1 MTAEKVTTDRP
12 AIQWRFWSI
21 FASLCLLSLIASI
34 DVSIVT
40 TALPTITREI
50 GGELQ
55 YIWIAN
61 SYPLASTVP
70 QPLYAQISNILGRRK
85 PLLVAVSLFAM
96 GSAIAGGAT
105 NPAMIIAGRVVQGLG
120 TGGIY
125 VLSAIVISDLV
136 PLRQRSQYVSI
147 MFLMATVGGAI
158 GPLVGGAFAE
168 RDWRWVF
175 YMNIPASGV
184 ALVLI
189 FFALKENPSD
199 GSIRSVLSRVD
210 LLGNAILVP
219 SILAILLGA
228 VLGGVVYPWSSYHVI
243 VPLVLGAFGW
253 ALFHVHQA
261 FCKEPSVPPRLFRNR
276 STVSAYGMSFIAYLL
291 TQVSSYFLPVYFMAV
306 ANASP
311 IRAGV
316 DCLIYSVVVPVS
328 AVFAGG
334 FVARTGV
341 YRSLFLGG
349 FALQAMGYGL
359 LSTLDGSYSQARSFG
374 FQALAACGTGL
385 VIPALSPAILSPLS
399 ESDVASA
406 NGVYSFLRSFAFVWG
421 ITIASVIFN
430 GQFKTHGGQISDEAV
445 RAKLVDGAAYTFA
458 SGGYIFQLPQTTR
471 NQVIGVYSKA
481 LATVWQAAIA
491 FACVGFLLGLA
502 VKHVP
507 LRKTL
512 HETDE
517 EPENSSVTKQ
527 TQDV

>member
-1 MTAEKVTTDRP
+1 ML
-12 AIQWRFWSI
+12 FWDYTSP
-21 FASLCLLSLIASI
+21 FVHMS
-34 DVSIVT
+34 
-40 TALPTITREI
+40 
-50 GGELQ
+50 
-55 YIWIAN
+55 
-61 SYPLASTVP
+61 
-70 QPLYAQISNILGRRK
+70 
-85 PLLVAVSLFAM
+85 
-96 GSAIAGGAT
+96 
-105 NPAMIIAGRVVQGLG
+105 VV
-120 TGGIY
+120 
-125 VLSAIVISDLV
+125 VISDLV
-136 PLRQRSQYVSI
+136 PVRQRSQYVSI
-147 MFLMATVGGAI
+147 MFLMATVGVAI
-158 GPLVGGAFAE
+158 GPLVGGAFVE
-168 RDWRWVF
+168 RDWRWAF
-175 YMNIPASGV
+175 YMNVPASGV

-189 FFALKENPSD
+189 FFALKENPSN
-199 GSIRSVLSRVD
+199 GSIKSVLSRVD

-243 VPLVLGAFGW
+243 VPLVLGVLGW

-261 FCKEPSVPPRLFRNR
+261 FSSEPSVPPRLFRNR

-291 TQVSSYFLPVYFMAV
+291 TQVSYFLPVYFMAV

-341 YRSLFLGG
+341 YRSLFWAG
-349 FALQAMGYGL
+349 FALQAVGYGL
-359 LSTLDGSYSQARSFG
+359 LSTLGGSYSQARSFG
-374 FQALAACGTGL
+374 FQALVACGTGL
-385 VIPALSPAILSPLS
+385 VIPALSPAILSPLP

-445 RAKLVDGAAYTFA
+445 RAKLVDDAAYTFA
-458 SGGYIFQLPQTTR
+458 NGEYIFKLPRSTR

-491 FACVGFLLGLA
+491 FACVGFLLGLI

-507 LRKTL
+507 LRKML
-512 HETDE
+512 HETNE
-517 EPENSSVTKQ
+517 ESENSSVTKQ

>member
-1 MTAEKVTTDRP
+1 MATEKTP
-12 AIQWRFWSI
+12 ANQREIQWRFWSI
-21 FASLCLLSLIASI
+21 FAALCLLSLIASI

-40 TALPTITREI
+40 TALPTITRAI

-55 YIWIAN
+55 YVWIAN

-70 QPLYAQISNILGRRK
+70 QPLYAQVSNIVGRRN
-85 PLLVAVSLFAM
+85 PLLVAVSLFAL
-96 GSAIAGGAT
+96 GSGIAGGAT
-105 NPAMIIAGRVVQGLG
+105 NPGMLIAGRVVQGLG

-147 MFLMATVGGAI
+147 MFLMATVGGAV

-175 YMNIPASGV
+175 YMNVPASGV
-184 ALVLI
+184 ALVVI
-189 FFALKENPSD
+189 FFALKENSSGD
-199 GSIRSVLSRVD
+199 SIRNVLARVD
-210 LLGNAILVP
+210 LLGNAILIP
-219 SILAILLGA
+219 SAVAILLGA
-228 VLGGVVYPWSSYHVI
+228 VLGGVVYPWSSYHII
-243 VPLVLGAFGW
+243 VPLVLGALGW

-261 FCKEPSVPPRLFRNR
+261 FCKEPSVPPHLFRNR
-276 STVSAYGMSFIAYLL
+276 TTVSTYGMSFVAYML

-334 FVARTGV
+334 FVTYSGI
-341 YRSLFLGG
+341 YRPLFWSG
-349 FALQAMGYGL
+349 FALQAVGYGL
-359 LSTLDGSYSQARSFG
+359 LSTLDGTYSQARSFG
-374 FQALAACGTGL
+374 FEALAACGTGI
-385 VIPALSPAILSPLS
+385 VIPALSPAILSPLA

-458 SGGYIFQLPQTTR
+458 SGGYISQLPQITSE
-471 NQVIGVYSKA
+471 QVMGVYAKA
-481 LATVWQAAIA
+481 LAAVWQASIA
-491 FACVGFLLGLA
+491 FSCLGFLLGLV

-512 HETDE
+512 ETNE
-517 EPENSSVTKQ
+517 ESGDSSATKQ
-527 TQDV
+527 TEDV

>member
-1 MTAEKVTTDRP
+1 MTTGQP

-21 FASLCLLSLIASI
+21 FASLRLLSLIASI

-55 YIWIAN
+55 YVWIAN

-70 QPLYAQISNILGRRK
+70 QPLYAQISNIVGRRN

-96 GSAIAGGAT
+96 GSGIAGGAT
-105 NPAMIIAGRVVQGLG
+105 NPAMLIAGRVVQGLG

-136 PLRQRSQYVSI
+136 PLRQHSQY
-147 MFLMATVGGAI
+147 
-158 GPLVGGAFAE
+158 
-168 RDWRWVF
+168 
-175 YMNIPASGV
+175 
-184 ALVLI
+184 
-189 FFALKENPSD
+189 ENPTD
-199 GSIRSVLSRVD
+199 GSIKTALSRVD

-228 VLGGVVYPWSSYHVI
+228 VLGGVVYPWSSYPVI
-243 VPLVLGAFGW
+243 VPLVLGVLGW

-261 FCKEPSVPPRLFRNR
+261 FCKEPSIPPRLFRNR

-341 YRSLFLGG
+341 YRSLFWSR
-349 FALQAMGYGL
+349 FALQAVGYGL
-359 LSTLDGSYSQARSFG
+359 LSTLDGSYSQARFFG

-385 VIPALSPAILSPLS
+385 VIPALLPAILSPLP

-406 NGVYSFLRSFAFVWG
+406 NGAYSFLRSFAFVWG

-430 GQFKTHGGQISDEAV
+430 GQFKVHGGQISDETV
-445 RAKLVDGAAYTFA
+445 RVKLVDGAAYTFA
-458 SGGYIFQLPQTTR
+458 SGGYIFQLPQSTR

-491 FACVGFLLGLA
+491 FACVGFLLGLI

-512 HETDE
+512 HETNE
-517 EPENSSVTKQ
+517 EPENISVTKQ